1 MLPTQ
6 ISIIWLWDCSMLR
19 SSCCII
25 YVSHTW
31 IITLL
36 TQIHLMEATF
46 CSINIVNACWVSH
59 TVRISSCTSHQR
71 RGTLFCTEITLS
83 LARISTCHYVH
94 SSECKPCPDTNWKW
108 KMLTKISAMWVMI
121 YDWFCPGTST
131 MFVNKALRFMAANN
145 SLERQFQLD

>member
-1 MLPTQ
+1 M
-6 ISIIWLWDCSMLR
+6 WLWDCSTPG
-19 SSCCII
+19 SSSSIS

-31 IITLL
+31 IITPLI
-36 TQIHLMEATF
+36 QIHLMEATL

-59 TVRISSCTSHQR
+59 AVRISPCTSHRR
-71 RGTLFCTEITLS
+71 RGALLCVDITLS
-83 LARISTCHYVH
+83 PARVSTCHSVH

-131 MFVNKALRFMAANN
+131 MFMNRALEFVVANN
-145 SLERQFQLD
+145 SLEQFQHD